1 MKIIRTKGLSVVYIT
16 CNKLIKKQL
25 FPLKTYTNESVPTHC
40 TNVIPPLRG

>member
-1 MKIIRTKGLSVVYIT
+1 MKIIRNKGLSVVYIT
-16 CNKLIKKQL
+16 RNKLIKKQL